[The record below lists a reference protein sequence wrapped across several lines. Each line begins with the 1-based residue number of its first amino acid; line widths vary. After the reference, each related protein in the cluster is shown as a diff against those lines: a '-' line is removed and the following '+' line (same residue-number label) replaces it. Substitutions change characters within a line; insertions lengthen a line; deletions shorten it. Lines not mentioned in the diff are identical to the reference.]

1 MNSEDKEVFDASLII
16 DGVVA
21 NHVNLEL
28 NCRFSSLISFS
39 LTTGAGGGGGAEEAE
54 EERDDKERK
63 ETEALE

>member
-1 MNSEDKEVFDASLII
+1 MNSDDKEVFDVSLVI

-39 LTTGAGGGGGAEEAE
+39 LTTGAGGGGGAEE
-54 EERDDKERK
+54 ERDDKERK
-63 ETEALE
+63 ETELFG